1 MHILK
6 NIDKNSFYNMHLDA
20 PPSIERIK
28 LLILDDYSD
37 FESYAVKNL
46 FVKANDY
53 YPCFHEWYKSKLVND
68 VIKNKSKYR
77 DFFKDCHIENREGDH
92 LRDSLLLP
100 DGRFVLAASVD
111 EQLAG
116 LSVLKIHPSEYKIS
130 TFFID
135 DKFSGIGLGSL
146 LLNCS
151 LSLLKGKNVNITV
164 SEDALDKMVPF
175 LTKNGF
181 LEYKTITG
189 EYLKNKKETHF
200 IKK

>member
-6 NIDKNSFYNMHLDA
+6 NIDKKSFYGMHLDA
-20 PPSIERIK
+20 PPSIEKIK
-28 LLILDDYSD
+28 LLILDEYSD
-37 FESYAVKNL
+37 FQSYDVKNL
-46 FVKANDY
+46 FIKANDY
-53 YPCFHEWYKSKLVND
+53 YPCFHKWYESKLVND
-68 VIKNKSKYR
+68 VIKNKLKYR
-77 DFFKDCHIENREGDH
+77 DFFKEHYLDNKDEGYFEDKI
-92 LRDSLLLP
+92 LP
-100 DGRFVLAASVD
+100 DGRFVLAASVN

-116 LSVLKIHPSEYKIS
+116 LSVLKIDPNEYKIS
-130 TFFID
+130 TFFVE

-151 LSLLKGKNVNITV
+151 LSFLKDKYVNITV

-181 LEYKTITG
+181 HEYKSIDG

>member
-1 MHILK
+1 MHVLK
-6 NIDKNSFYNMHLDA
+6 DIDKNSFYSMHLDA
-20 PPSIERIK
+20 PPSIEKIK

-37 FESYAVKNL
+37 FQNHAVKSL

-53 YPCFHEWYKSKLVND
+53 YPCFHEWYETKLVND
-68 VIKNKSKYR
+68 VIKNKVNYR
-77 DFFKDCHIENREGDH
+77 EYFNNYQLENKNIDFLRNRF
-92 LRDSLLLP
+92 LP
-100 DGRFVLAASVD
+100 NGRFVLAASVD

-116 LSVLKIHPSEYKIS
+116 LSVLKIDPSEYKIS
-130 TFFID
+130 TFFIE

-151 LSLLKGKNVNITV
+151 LSLLKDKNVNITV

-181 LEYKTITG
+181 HEYKSIAG